1 MTMANEHKFFA
12 STEGS
17 YIEQDL
23 IRMWPT
29 FTVTSVNKETGKFET
44 RNSLTEPIGK
54 GYECVD
60 EKFLLDDA
68 RKAAEE
74 AVAKHSAKPVVPGKH
89 DIIVHPTNLWLTI
102 HESIGHS

>member
-44 RNSLTEPIGK
+44 L
-54 GYECVD
+54 Y
-60 EKFLLDDA
+60 DA
-68 RKAAEE
+68 CAGLKTMPTPPPMQAAY
-74 AVAKHSAKPVVPGKH
+74 VRH
-89 DIIVHPTNLWLTI
+89 DGNADA
-102 HESIGHS
+102 GMQ